1 MIKLTD
7 RVEKILLEDLQS
19 QLGHYS
25 EYGAVIGENDFVIVY
40 EDGNKYL
47 AHNSEFECEGCF
59 VKLKEK

>member
-47 AHNSEFECEGCF
+47 AHSSEFECEGCF